1 MLGAMAM
8 ALFLLILLSG
18 IPFRFPV
25 NLTNDLN
32 NLHAAMRKS

>member
-18 IPFRFPV
+18 IPFRFPL

-32 NLHAAMRKS
+32 NLQPTMSKS

>member
-8 ALFLLILLSG
+8 ALLLLILLSG
-18 IPFRFPV
+18 IPFGFPV

-32 NLHAAMRKS
+32 NLQPTMSKS